1 MDKSSRRL
9 KVSTPTR
16 IDLAGGTLDIYPLY
30 LFEGSGLTLNAAI
43 DLSSEVE
50 LERRPDEGIRIESED
65 LDLVLE
71 ASCLDEL
78 KAEGPYVRLDLVV
91 RILRFYKPTSGLTV
105 RIRSQVPAGSGL
117 GGSSSLLVG
126 LSTALIQLEDLP
138 FDRRQIIDFG
148 ADIETQ
154 SIRVPTGKQDFFPA
168 AYGGFNALWFELQG
182 IRQERLELSS
192 QFRDQ
197 LQHRILLGYSGAS
210 RFSGSTNWNVMKRYI
225 DGEGE
230 TVARMGKIRQT
241 AVAMYESLKRE
252 DFNQFAQCLAEEWNN
267 RKGLAEGVSTPGI
280 EKIFKSAAQAGAV
293 ANKICGAGGGGCFV
307 SLVPDDC
314 KAAVGEAITNN
325 GGQLLKFAFAEC
337 GVQVIQ

>member
-1 MDKSSRRL
+1 MDKSCRRL
-9 KVSTPTR
+9 KVTTPTR

-30 LFEGSGLTLNAAI
+30 LFEGFGLTLNAAI
-43 DLSSEVE
+43 DLSCEVE
-50 LERRPDEGIRIESED
+50 LERRPDEGIRIESQD

-71 ASCLDEL
+71 ASCLEEL
-78 KAEGPYVRLDLVV
+78 KSEGPYARLDLVV
-91 RILRFYKPTSGLTV
+91 RILKFYKPTSGLTL
-105 RIRSQVPAGSGL
+105 RIGSQAPAGSGL

-182 IRQERLELSS
+182 IRQERLELSG
-192 QFRDQ
+192 QFKGQ
-197 LQHRILLGYSGAS
+197 LQSRILLGYSGAS
-210 RFSGSTNWNVMKRYI
+210 RFSGSTNWEVMKRYI

-241 AVAMYESLKRE
+241 AIAMYESLKRE
-252 DFNQFAQCLAEEWNN
+252 DFDHFAQCLAEEWNN

-280 EKIFKSAAQAGAV
+280 ETIFKSAEQAGAV
-293 ANKICGAGGGGCFV
+293 ANKVCGAGGGGCFV
-307 SLVPDDC
+307 SLVPDEC
-314 KAAVGEAITNN
+314 KAAVGEAIIRN
-325 GGQLLKFAFAEC
+325 GGKILNFAFTEC
-337 GVQVIQ
+337 GVQVIK